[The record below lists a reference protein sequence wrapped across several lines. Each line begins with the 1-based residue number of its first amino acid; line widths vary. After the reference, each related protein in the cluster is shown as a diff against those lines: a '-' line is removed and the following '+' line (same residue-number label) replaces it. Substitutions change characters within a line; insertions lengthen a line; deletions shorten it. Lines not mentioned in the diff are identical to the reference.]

1 VIVRL
6 ILGIFDAAL
15 IVALYLLG
23 IRAARIL
30 TLAEMAADDTDKAL
44 GWITEK
50 AAPAIERVAALAPEL
65 ADVLVTHRAVLETL
79 PAAMHRDFQPPVVIE
94 AEETPVPTQPDI
106 PAQPKRR
113 PRPGPAPDTVPTNRA
128 ITPEAITGGEREPDV
143 EYARI
148 LADLED
154 QMHTWRKYRESL
166 EWAKS

>member
-44 GWITEK
+44 GWITDK

-65 ADVLVTHRAVLETL
+65 ADVLVTHRAAVADLARPEP
-79 PAAMHRDFQPPVVIE
+79 PAVTE
-94 AEETPVPTQPDI
+94 AEETPVPTQPEI

-128 ITPEAITGGEREPDV
+128 ITPEAITGGQREPDV

-154 QMHTWRKYRESL
+154 QMRSWEKYRESL
-166 EWAKS
+166 EWAK